1 MNKKIAIIISPN
13 YQDYAKKYL
22 AECLAGLR
30 KQDYAGEVK
39 IFIADNES
47 AEASYE
53 YVKKILDGEDSEGK
67 IPLAPFVK
75 GGKYEIL
82 RNKNNDG
89 FAKGNNDCMRSALKQ
104 GFDYIVLFNMDTVAE
119 PDCAS
124 KMVAAAEPEFVGAV
138 EARLMLYGD
147 KNKIN
152 SLGNVTHF
160 LGFGYASGYGEE
172 YREEMA
178 KEICYPSGAAVLF
191 KAEVLEKV
199 GLFDETMWMYN
210 EDQDLGWRLWLAGFK
225 CVLAA
230 DAVVYHKYEFSRSVK
245 KYYFLDRN
253 RIIAI
258 LKNYRLA
265 TLVMIFPAFLVME
278 IGLLFFAARGG
289 WFKEKIK
296 VYGYFLNLNNW
307 RYLLAERKKI
317 QNARTVPDRNII
329 KLFSSRIWH
338 QELDGPALRLG
349 NVVFNVYWQIVQRII
364 FW

>member
-89 FAKGNNDCMRSALKQ
+89 FAKGNNDCMRLALKQ

-119 PDCAS
+119 PDCVS

-138 EARLMLYGD
+138 QARLRGAGQ
-147 KNKIN
+147 IN
-152 SLGNVTHF
+152 AL
-160 LGFGYASGYGEE
+160 
-172 YREEMA
+172 
-178 KEICYPSGAAVLF
+178 
-191 KAEVLEKV
+191 
-199 GLFDETMWMYN
+199 
-210 EDQDLGWRLWLAGFK
+210 WR
-225 CVLAA
+225 
-230 DAVVYHKYEFSRSVK
+230 
-245 KYYFLDRN
+245 
-253 RIIAI
+253 
-258 LKNYRLA
+258 
-265 TLVMIFPAFLVME
+265 
-278 IGLLFFAARGG
+278 
-289 WFKEKIK
+289 
-296 VYGYFLNLNNW
+296 
-307 RYLLAERKKI
+307 
-317 QNARTVPDRNII
+317 
-329 KLFSSRIWH
+329 
-338 QELDGPALRLG
+338 
-349 NVVFNVYWQIVQRII
+349 
-364 FW
+364 